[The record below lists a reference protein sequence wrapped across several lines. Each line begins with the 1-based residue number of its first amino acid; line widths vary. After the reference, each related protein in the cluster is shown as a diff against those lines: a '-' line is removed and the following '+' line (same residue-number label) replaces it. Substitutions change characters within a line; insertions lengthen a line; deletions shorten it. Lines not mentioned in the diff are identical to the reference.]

1 MEESFEISYGAERLL
16 AILAKIIFIFG
27 ILAGLIII
35 MASLSDTGSSNPYY
49 HGESYDSVIGLIIG
63 ITTIIGSIT
72 TFAFIHVI
80 INISNNLKNINKVL
94 SEKNKTED

>member
-1 MEESFEISYGAERLL
+1 
-16 AILAKIIFIFG
+16 
-27 ILAGLIII
+27 
-35 MASLSDTGSSNPYY
+35 MASLSDTSSSNPYY

-94 SEKNKTED
+94 SKKIRQMNECLHPKKQIGYSKD